1 MGGKSVRGEQLGEG
15 RRWRLA
21 DTDWNHW
28 PDHLADAAIVAAVAA
43 AGLRGVELGV
53 YSCAGE
59 LAPDR
64 LARLRRLSAA
74 HGVAVVALLLSLTES
89 RWPGGALSC
98 ADADTAARLEAEVV
112 SAARV
117 AADLG
122 HPVLGLWPGADP
134 PGSHITGTLA
144 RLAARTA
151 PLGVRLAVEYKP
163 GTAVADAAEAL
174 ALARAVPGTAV
185 LLDTGHAW
193 AAGEDPAAVV
203 TALGPLLGHVHLGD
217 APAGAQDADLPLGRL
232 HPATA
237 LVAALDTIGY
247 AGWASFDLYGAVL
260 GGALT
265 GRAAVAESLRHL
277 ADPVGRGGAGT
288 P

>member
-1 MGGKSVRGEQLGEG
+1 MSGPPVSGA

-28 PDHLADAAIVAAVAA
+28 PDGLADSAVVAAVAA

-53 YSCAGE
+53 YSCAVE
-59 LAPDR
+59 LAPER
-64 LARLRRLSAA
+64 LARLTRLAAA
-74 HGVAVVALLLSLTES
+74 HGVAVVALLLSLTS
-89 RWPGGALSC
+89 PRWPDGALSSPDP
-98 ADADTAARLEAEVV
+98 ATAARLEAEVLG
-112 SAARV
+112 AARV

-144 RLAARTA
+144 RLAERTA

-163 GTAVADAAEAL
+163 GTAVADVAAAL
-174 ALARAVPGTAV
+174 ALATAVPGTAV

-203 TALGPLLGHVHLGD
+203 TSLGPLLAHVHLGD
-217 APAGAQDADLPLGRL
+217 APVGAQDADLPLGRI
-232 HPATA
+232 HAAAA
-237 LVAALDTIGY
+237 LVEALDASGY
-247 AGWASFDLYGAVL
+247 AGWASFDLYGAVVD
-260 GGALT
+260 GALT

-277 ADPVGRGGAGT
+277 TGT
-288 P
+288 PA